1 MRRWWL
7 SCFLVLALAS
17 PWAEAQDIATGSPP
31 SASSDSS
38 RSNGSAMPTSGL
50 SGSAPQTPIDVWQ
63 NLENEWLGFTTEWD
77 AFWPELQAL
86 GIGLGELPSYWK
98 SLDESLRQEREAR
111 ETDALAS
118 ADREASLASERDGAR
133 REAAAW
139 RAGAL
144 ASSSVAAVALALLA
158 WSFTR

>member
-1 MRRWWL
+1 MRRWWPP
-7 SCFLVLALAS
+7 CFLALALAS
-17 PWAEAQDIATGSPP
+17 PWAGAQDTATGSPP
-31 SASSDSS
+31 SASSGSW
-38 RSNGSAMPTSGL
+38 RSNGSAAPTSGS
-50 SGSAPQTPIDVWQ
+50 SGSEPQTPTGAWQ
-63 NLENEWLGFTTEWD
+63 SLANEWLEFTTEWD

-158 WSFTR
+158 WRLTR